1 MLLLCF
7 VYFCGLFGY
16 VGNKSAV
23 LPLQLLGYDLDP
35 INSVQF
41 SNHAGK
47 MILFVHSN
55 SLRTLRLNYIR
66 CGYPTFK
73 GQVFNGGQLWDLIEG
88 LEENELLYYPHLL
101 TGYIGSISFL
111 NTVLE
116 VVDKLRLV
124 NPKLTYGQKI

>member
-7 VYFCGLFGY
+7 VYFCGLFVLILFLIGFISGY

-41 SNHAGK
+41 SNHAG
-47 MILFVHSN
+47 
-55 SLRTLRLNYIR
+55 
-66 CGYPTFK
+66 YPTFK
-73 GQVFNGGQLWDLIEG
+73 GQVLNGGQLWDLIEG

-124 NPKLTYGQKI
+124 NPKLTYVQKVIVEHYGLGTL